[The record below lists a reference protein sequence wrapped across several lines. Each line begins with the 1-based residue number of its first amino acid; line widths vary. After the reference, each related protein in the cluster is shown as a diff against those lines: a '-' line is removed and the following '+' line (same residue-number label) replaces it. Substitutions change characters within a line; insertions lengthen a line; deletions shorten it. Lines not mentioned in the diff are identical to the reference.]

1 MKEIWT
7 DVDVDEGDDA
17 NLLGAETLLAGTLG
31 LMTAHA
37 ETRCDAER
45 RRLARKVAADLSRL
59 ADEPGV
65 SAHFRLVLY
74 TMTAHWRKLEH
85 EYTEVPPHPDSI
97 YTRIGSNSVH

>member
-7 DVDVDEGDDA
+7 DADVDATEGA
-17 NLLGAETLLAGTLG
+17 SLLGAETLLADTLG

-45 RRLARKVAADLSRL
+45 RRLARKVAAGLSRL

-65 SAHFRLVLY
+65 SAHFRLILY

-97 YTRIGSNSVH
+97 YTRSVSNSVH